1 MHETEY
7 LYSFLQV
14 FQRRP
19 ENRIVM
25 KEDLCDNL
33 FFGMLPEIAGKGR
46 IAMRIIEAVELVE
59 PVRRLCLRACC
70 DLPADVTSALETARA
85 NEQEG
90 GAARFVLGQLVENQ
104 RLAREKQRP
113 ICQDTGMAVVFAD
126 IGRDAHIE
134 GDLTGAVNEGVRLAY
149 TDGYL
154 RKSVLDPLT
163 RVNTG
168 DNTPAVLHIRLVDG
182 DRVHLAV
189 APKGFGSEN
198 MSRLWMLPPSAG
210 VEGILEAIVTSV
222 KDAGASACP
231 PVVVGV
237 GIGGTTESC
246 ALLAKRQLL
255 RSIGERSAREDVAAI
270 EREAFLR
277 INASGGGPMGY
288 GGSTSALAVLAAAE
302 PTHIAGLPVAV
313 NLQCHACRHAACE
326 V

>member
-1 MHETEY
+1 
-7 LYSFLQV
+7 
-14 FQRRP
+14 
-19 ENRIVM
+19 
-25 KEDLCDNL
+25 
-33 FFGMLPEIAGKGR
+33 
-46 IAMRIIEAVELVE
+46 MRLVQAAQLIE

-70 DLPADVTSALETARA
+70 NLPQDVAAALSAAQSRE
-85 NEQEG
+85 EQG
-90 GAARFVLGQLVENQ
+90 SAAKNVLDQLLENQ
-104 RLAREKQRP
+104 QLAREKNRP

-134 GDLTGAVNEGVRLAY
+134 GDLTAAVNEGVRLAY
-149 TDGYL
+149 TEGYL
-154 RKSVLDPLT
+154 RKSVLDPIT

-182 DRVHLAV
+182 DRVTLTV

-198 MSRLWMLPPSAG
+198 MSRLVMLPPSAG
-210 VEGILEAIVTSV
+210 IEGILSHILSAV

-237 GIGGTTESC
+237 GIGGTMESC

-255 RSIGERSAREDVAAI
+255 RPLGEPAARDDLAAI
-270 EREAFLR
+270 EREALSR
-277 INASGGGPMGY
+277 INASGIGPMGL
-288 GGSTSALAVLAAAE
+288 GGVTTALAVHAAAE

-313 NLQCHACRHAACE
+313 NIQCHACRHASCE

>member
-1 MHETEY
+1 
-7 LYSFLQV
+7 
-14 FQRRP
+14 
-19 ENRIVM
+19 
-25 KEDLCDNL
+25 
-33 FFGMLPEIAGKGR
+33 
-46 IAMRIIEAVELVE
+46 MRLVQAAQLIE

-70 DLPADVTSALETARA
+70 NLPQDVAAALSAAQSRE
-85 NEQEG
+85 EQG
-90 GAARFVLGQLVENQ
+90 SAAKNVLDQLLENQ
-104 RLAREKQRP
+104 QLAREKNRP

-134 GDLTGAVNEGVRLAY
+134 GDLTAAVNEGVRLAY
-149 TDGYL
+149 TEGYL
-154 RKSVLDPLT
+154 RKSVLDPIT

-182 DRVHLAV
+182 DRVTLTV

-198 MSRLWMLPPSAG
+198 MSRLVMLPPSAG
-210 VEGILEAIVTSV
+210 IEGILTHILTTV

-237 GIGGTTESC
+237 GIGGTMESC

-255 RSIGERSAREDVAAI
+255 RPLGEPAGREDVAAI
-270 EREAFLR
+270 EREALSR
-277 INASGGGPMGY
+277 INASGIGPMGL
-288 GGSTSALAVLAAAE
+288 GGVTTALAVHAAAE

-313 NLQCHACRHAACE
+313 NIQCHACRHASEE